1 MLICRFMGDKRS
13 NISDRMS
20 AFEGVK
26 FNYNEKALEDNNEV
40 LIQAIDKIGVGIK
53 EVDNDTEG

>member
-1 MLICRFMGDKRS
+1 
-13 NISDRMS
+13 MS

>member
-1 MLICRFMGDKRS
+1 MGDKKS

-26 FNYNEKALEDNNEV
+26 FNYNEKAIEDNNEV
-40 LIQAIDKIGVGIK
+40 LIQAIDKIGAGIK
-53 EVDNDTEG
+53 RLIMTWKDRLEA

>member
-1 MLICRFMGDKRS
+1 MGDKRS

-20 AFEGVK
+20 TFEGVK

>member
-1 MLICRFMGDKRS
+1 MGDKKS

-26 FNYNEKALEDNNEV
+26 FNYNEKAIEDNNEV